1 MTSIESVFPSNNPS
15 ILPQL
20 PKKFSVHCV
29 PETQRK
35 SANNKLNK
43 SSRSNYDI
51 NSITQSTWVAF
62 SSMTDLEKNALLKG
76 LIQRCSSNQVEYI
89 CTILNLKCSES
100 NIEGKTF
107 TLHPKLYANKTS
119 LQRLTGKERNMHG
132 AKSFKTYDKP
142 WIEQIKVKSHSDEYV
157 DLDTL
162 NKDFR
167 AIAPGG
173 DDNNNLIDYF
183 FPEQS
188 LNYRFGSTKSTQEQN
203 VINTNIYTKLFNAK
217 FDIPEISKQM
227 KISKPELSKKF
238 ADFLTA
244 MSKKLQ
250 NIMKSIQEISAQDKT
265 EMSWE
270 KIRNSIGEAV
280 NGKYITLYI
289 LEESTQDLIV
299 KSSNWQ
305 TVHRRIAS
313 SGVFCAS
320 NVLHHR
326 VCNLY
331 NVKDSLEE
339 YTVEID
345 QVYGV
350 LDCECVL
357 SVPIRQGASRVVGIL
372 EVINKTCGA
381 PYFNTED
388 EFIIKTYSSLCTLIS
403 MNSAINGQETT
414 AGVNRNE
421 GNADVFSTT
430 ASLMTSEMDLNGLV
444 AEMMK
449 KVQDLV
455 SAERSTVFM
464 IDFKTNELWSTLAH
478 NSSEIRIPLN
488 TGIAGYV
495 ANHGEICNIRDA
507 YNDSRFNRAVDIK
520 TGFKTRTILCMP
532 MRNSIGKVIG
542 VVQLIN
548 KLPENTIFN
557 VDDEVLLLSFASLA
571 AVTIEKSMLF
581 KELQSSLS
589 NSNKLVL
596 KLNSI
601 FYNLPGTV
609 ILLDT
614 HGKLIKIN
622 HPEKLHLTPLMNE
635 IFTQVFDLWIGGPF
649 SQQNEMLIDDIKRAY
664 KSNEKIE
671 VQNYPFILNNCST
684 KIINYQIFQI
694 TDKVDSN
701 VMSTEKKDLQIGD
714 KLLKQTNQNDEKNI
728 SSVINV
734 LIHIEEV
741 TDRNR
746 LANTLARYMKVEL
759 ATKLLNEGDRL
770 LSGVKQRATIL
781 YANLRDFN
789 SMSEKMEANE
799 VISTLN
805 NYLNNV
811 MNCIT
816 EEKGIVDKIF
826 GDSVL
831 GVFGTPYPEGDDAI
845 RAVSTALRIRTW
857 IYTSKEKNNSKSPTL
872 RVGLGISS
880 GMVFSG
886 SVGPSDRQEYTVMG
900 DTCCLAS
907 QLERATKIYGVDIL
921 IDGNSK
927 EEAKTHFHLREV
939 DIVHFKGQK
948 VPIAVYEVLEFR
960 GVELGRD
967 VMTSLICYELGL
979 SEYRQQNWLMA
990 VSHFRK
996 AVQLSDDEPSKV
1008 FIWRCKS
1015 ILEGKFEV
1023 PKVNWDGTWNTAE
1036 GLEPLEENKLIE

>member
-76 LIQRCSSNQVEYI
+76 
-89 CTILNLKCSES
+89 

-557 VDDEVLLLSFASLA
+557 VDDEVLLLSFASL
-571 AVTIEKSMLF
+571 
-581 KELQSSLS
+581 
-589 NSNKLVL
+589 
-596 KLNSI
+596 
-601 FYNLPGTV
+601 
-609 ILLDT
+609 
-614 HGKLIKIN
+614 
-622 HPEKLHLTPLMNE
+622 
-635 IFTQVFDLWIGGPF
+635 GPF